1 MEAYEKDK
9 GKFLDVALQNTALY
23 VKRDVR
29 NALNDCCLKH
39 LKEPRDTISDP
50 YLREFQD
57 MCDSLAGQYPEWF
70 SGSIIYDDPPF
81 HLVSNLNLRAEKRL
95 KFLQKQEKTISEE
108 FRNHAENLDKIKTE
122 NQSSQLILS
131 KFVSTLEKVIW
142 TALIAG
148 AIILG
153 LSKLL

>member
-1 MEAYEKDK
+1 M
-9 GKFLDVALQNTALY
+9 V
-23 VKRDVR
+23 
-29 NALNDCCLKH
+29 
-39 LKEPRDTISDP
+39 
-50 YLREFQD
+50 
-57 MCDSLAGQYPEWF
+57 

-95 KFLQKQEKTISEE
+95 NFLQKQEKTISEE
-108 FRNHAENLDKIKTE
+108 IRNHAENLDKIKTE